1 MGRGSA
7 NRAPMTDTRPAATEQ
22 PQHIT
27 TPSSRPSLGQL
38 GRTWFAIGSQSLGG
52 GPSTNYMIRSLMVER
67 TKWIPTQ
74 VFRECWVIGQASP
87 GIHLVAMAGLL
98 GHYLCGMRGIAVAV
112 AAFVI
117 PSAIITALFTAG
129 LERVEQFAIVQ
140 WMLRGIIPATAGM
153 TLSLA
158 VFFGRSTARKGK
170 LGLIDWAVVLVAA
183 LLVAVAKAPVVL
195 ILLGAAIIGA
205 LMAGWSN
212 VGADGEAR

>member
-1 MGRGSA
+1 
-7 NRAPMTDTRPAATEQ
+7 MTDTPAAAAEQ
-22 PQHIT
+22 REEMTP
-27 TPSSRPSLGQL
+27 PSSHPSLAQL

-67 TKWIPTQ
+67 TRWIPTE

-87 GIHLVAMAGLL
+87 GVHLVAMAGLL
-98 GHYLCGMRGIAVAV
+98 GHYLCGLPGIVIAVT
-112 AAFVI
+112 AFVI
-117 PSAIITALFTAG
+117 PSAILTALFTAG
-129 LERVEQFAIVQ
+129 LEQVEQFPIVQ

-170 LGLIDWAVVLVAA
+170 IGLMDWAVVLVSAI
-183 LLVAVAKAPVVL
+183 LVGIVRAPVVL
-195 ILLGAAIIGA
+195 ILFGAAVLGA

-212 VGADGEAR
+212 GPADGESS